1 MGNLILGYIRILH
14 MILCV
19 VGYLMGVFC
28 ATGGIAF
35 FFAYPVYLF
44 GYPTLATVVYITI
57 LLGFFVNYLNTLR
70 QKRRRLNIADSMV
83 SQVVASALVSHT
95 PPDTPSP
102 TEKEKYPE
110 YFKPS
115 DN

>member
-1 MGNLILGYIRILH
+1 MRGYGRILN
-14 MILCV
+14 MVLCV
-19 VGYLMGVFC
+19 VGYLFGVFV

-57 LLGFFVNYLNTLR
+57 LLGFFVNYLYTLR
-70 QKRRRLNIADSMV
+70 QQRKRLNIADSMV
-83 SQVVASALVSHT
+83 TQVVASVLISHT
-95 PPDTPSP
+95 PPDTPTP
-102 TEKEKYPE
+102 TEKENYPE